1 MDQLMVGVMWYVIF
15 LFATTLHEAAHAWA
29 ALRLGDATA
38 YRGGQVSLDPWPHI
52 RREPVGMVLLPI
64 VSLLVTGWPLGWA
77 SAPYDADWAD
87 RWPRRAG
94 LMALAGPA
102 ANLLL
107 VVVAAAGIRA
117 GMSLGA
123 FHAPVHVRM
132 SIVTSASSNGFP
144 YCLARTLSMMFSLN
158 LVLTVFNLLPLPPL
172 DGSAAIALFAS
183 DDVARRLRELTGAPG
198 VSMIGLV
205 FAWRVFDPLFAPIF
219 SVALNLL
226 YPGASYG

>member
-64 VSLLVTGWPLGWA
+64 VSLLMTGWPLGWA
-77 SAPYDADWAD
+77 SAPYDPDWAD
-87 RWPRRAG
+87 HWPRRAG

-107 VVVAAAGIRA
+107 VVVAALAIRS
-117 GMSLGA
+117 GMWLGA
-123 FHAPVHVRM
+123 FHAPPHVRM
-132 SIVTSASSNGFP
+132 SIVTSAVSTGFP

-158 LVLTVFNLLPLPPL
+158 LVLAVFNLLPLPPL
-172 DGSAAIALFAS
+172 DGSAAIALFTS
-183 DDVARRLRELTGAPG
+183 DDVAHRLRELTATPG

-205 FAWRVFDPLFAPIF
+205 FAWQVFDPLFAPIF

>member
-1 MDQLMVGVMWYVIF
+1 MDQLMVGAMWYLIF

-38 YRGGQVSLDPWPHI
+38 YHGGQVSLDPWPHI

-64 VSLLVTGWPLGWA
+64 VSLLATGWPLGWA
-77 SAPYDADWAD
+77 SAPYDRDWAD
-87 RWPRRAG
+87 RWPRRAA

-107 VVVAAAGIRA
+107 VAVAAAGIRA

-123 FHAPVHVRM
+123 FHAPAQVRM
-132 SIVTSASSNGFP
+132 SIVTSAVSGGFP

-158 LVLTVFNLLPLPPL
+158 LVLAVFNLLPLPLPPL
-172 DGSAAIALFAS
+172 DGSAAIALVR
-183 DDVARRLRELTGAPG
+183 D
-198 VSMIGLV
+198 
-205 FAWRVFDPLFAPIF
+205 
-219 SVALNLL
+219 
-226 YPGASYG
+226 

>member
-38 YRGGQVSLDPWPHI
+38 YRGGQVSLDPCPHI

-77 SAPYDADWAD
+77 SAPYDGDWAD
-87 RWPRRAG
+87 RWPRRTG
-94 LMALAGPA
+94 LMALAGPG

-107 VVVAAAGIRA
+107 VAVAAAGIRA

-123 FHAPVHVRM
+123 FQAPAQVRM
-132 SIVTSASSNGFP
+132 SIVTSAVSAGFP

-158 LVLTVFNLLPLPPL
+158 LVLAVFNLLPLPPL
-172 DGSAAIALFAS
+172 DGSAAIALFTS
-183 DDVARRLRELTGAPG
+183 DDVARRLRELTAAPG
-198 VSMIGLV
+198 VS
-205 FAWRVFDPLFAPIF
+205 
-219 SVALNLL
+219 
-226 YPGASYG
+226 